1 MEEQGLLKRI
11 IGEIQSYFTWV
22 RQTRKALGVSV
33 ILLCML
39 PVYVFYVTV
48 IFPVRRCGCDF
59 PPADSV
65 RIEAPAIDPD
75 TNQDALEQVKVIR
88 SLELESAYLES
99 LLTLSQ
105 QDSSY
110 LNLDLADSLLVIMIK
125 GVPVRSCSLSEIRV
139 SRQLRC
145 LDQAQRVLWIAAPFL
160 AERDMSTIPKIRYI
174 NKQAPKDTIE
184 AAMQSDAPIPSDTS
198 SVYFTIYFNRYLV
211 VEINQVEEPYDVEKR
226 VINRYRREK
235 QQTIR
240 RETWQAFLHL
250 TTPEPEIRIRLTL
263 SKDDARAIY
272 RGIPVHPG
280 LALKLH

>member
-1 MEEQGLLKRI
+1 
-11 IGEIQSYFTWV
+11 FTWV